1 MSRYYKDAFGA
12 RIRSGD
18 IISFSYGIPPVGVRG
33 EVYVDNVLWVK
44 VPPPHKP
51 ERITLRKLLS
61 ITQVTKEQD

>member
-33 EVYVDNVLWVK
+33 EVYVDGVLMVK
-44 VPPPHKP
+44 TPGHNPPVI
-51 ERITLRKLLS
+51 RLSKLLK
-61 ITQVTKEQD
+61 IAQVTKEQD